1 MEEPRIPKTEEGEA
15 EPGSTAVFF
24 AVWGKTFG
32 ENDLNCGARAIGCS
46 MMTMHPLT
54 ELS

>member
-1 MEEPRIPKTEEGEA
+1 VCTMNLPLKARPWTPSSA
-15 EPGSTAVFF
+15 AVFF
-24 AVWGKTFG
+24 AVLGRTFG

-46 MMTMHPLT
+46 MMTVHPLT

>member
-24 AVWGKTFG
+24 AV
-32 ENDLNCGARAIGCS
+32 
-46 MMTMHPLT
+46 
-54 ELS
+54 